1 MLCCLIYH
9 IQTCA
14 LFCFLKQL
22 FIKGQLMSTDL
33 QNDIPTITSNGF
45 ANLNLDS
52 ALLRAI
58 EESGYTTPT
67 AIQAQA
73 IPVITAGNDLM
84 ASAQTGTGK
93 TAAFMLPA
101 LNLLAT
107 PHALKSRGPRILV
120 LVPTR
125 ELAAQVNEA
134 ARKYGKFI
142 RARTV
147 SIVGGMPYPLQN
159 KLLSQPLDILVATP
173 GRLLDHMERGRID
186 LTRLQMLILDEADR
200 MLDMGF
206 LPDVERICSQLTAE
220 RQTLLFSATLD
231 GDIARIAKQIL
242 KNPKTIQVATQK
254 EKHANIEQRLH
265 YVDDMTHKNKLLEHL
280 LIAPDMNQAIIFTS
294 TKRHADLLA
303 EDLYAAG
310 HKTAALHG
318 DMTQGARNRTLTKL
332 RHGDVKVLVATDVAA
347 RGIDVQGISHVINYD
362 LPKFAEDYVHR
373 IGRTGRAGASGIAIS
388 FASNMDRHIL
398 RKIEQFTGNRLE
410 AAVVEGFEP
419 KRAFKADGPSTGRG
433 SSRGNDRNSRN
444 ERSHA
449 PGGRGGYQPRDN
461 ARPSFGDRAA
471 FSDAPARHMG
481 GEKPAG
487 RADGERSYGPR
498 AGGFNERNKER
509 SQDGARPARAF
520 GDKPSFGD
528 RAAFGAK
535 PAYNSERPARNA
547 ERFGSDNSNKTMP
560 RDESGEVNGN
570 SRSYT
575 KDTDM
580 QFARELSKGF
590 GGKSN
595 GDKAFNDK
603 GSSPKPFA
611 RKPEGGYG
619 DRPNRSSAPRSN
631 TARGDVPRSSA
642 PRSEAP
648 RGDFAKPSTG
658 EKFGNPRPRPTGD
671 RPARSG
677 GDSAPRRTRSFA

>member
-1 MLCCLIYH
+1 
-9 IQTCA
+9 
-14 LFCFLKQL
+14 
-22 FIKGQLMSTDL
+22 MSFE
-33 QNDIPTITSNGF
+33 S
-45 ANLNLDS
+45 LNLDS
-52 ALLRAI
+52 AILRAI

-73 IPVITAGNDLM
+73 IPVITEGHDLM

-134 ARKYGKFI
+134 TRKYGKFL

-242 KNPKTIQVATQK
+242 KNPKTIQVAGQK

-332 RHGDVKVLVATDVAA
+332 RQGDVKVLVATDVAA

-398 RKIEQFTGNRLE
+398 RKIEQFTGNGMTPT
-410 AAVVEGFEP
+410 VIEGFEP
-419 KRAFKADGPSTGRG
+419 KRAFKADGAGKSGG
-433 SSRGNDRNSRN
+433 SRGNDRNGRN

-449 PGGRGGYQPRDN
+449 PGSRGGYKPRDN
-461 ARPSFGDRAA
+461 NRASFGDRI
-471 FSDAPARHMG
+471 M

-487 RADGERSYGPR
+487 RGDGERSYGPR
-498 AGGFNERNKER
+498 SGGFNDRNKER
-509 SQDGARPARAF
+509 TQDGARPAR
-520 GDKPSFGD
+520 SFGD
-528 RAAFGAK
+528 RPAFGAK
-535 PAYNSERPARNA
+535 PAFSDRNDRPAPNR
-547 ERFGSDNSNKTMP
+547 ERFAGSNESAGNRTP
-560 RDESGEVNGN
+560 RESSGEVNGN

-595 GDKAFNDK
+595 GDR
-603 GSSPKPFA
+603 SSAPKPYA
-611 RKPEGGYG
+611 RKPEGGFG
-619 DRPNRSSAPRSN
+619 DRNRTSAPR
-631 TARGDVPRSSA
+631 GDAPRSSA
-642 PRSEAP
+642 PRSDAP
-648 RGDFAKPSTG
+648 RASTG

-671 RPARSG
+671 RTNSNTGRAG
-677 GDSAPRRTRSFA
+677 GDSAPRRPRSFA

>member
-1 MLCCLIYH
+1 
-9 IQTCA
+9 
-14 LFCFLKQL
+14 
-22 FIKGQLMSTDL
+22 MSFE
-33 QNDIPTITSNGF
+33 S
-45 ANLNLDS
+45 LNLDS
-52 ALLRAI
+52 AILRAI

-67 AIQAQA
+67 AIQSQA
-73 IPVITAGNDLM
+73 IPVVTAGHDLM

-107 PHALKSRGPRILV
+107 PHELKSRGPRILI

-125 ELAAQVNEA
+125 ELATQVNEA

-186 LTRLQMLILDEADR
+186 LSRLQMLVLDEADR

-206 LPDVERICSQLTAE
+206 LPDVERICEQLSAE

-231 GDIARIAKQIL
+231 GDIARIARQIL

-280 LIAPDMNQAIIFTS
+280 LIAPEVNQVIIFTS
-294 TKRHADLLA
+294 TKRHADVLA

-332 RHGDVKVLVATDVAA
+332 RQGDVKVLVATDVAA

-373 IGRTGRAGASGIAIS
+373 IGRTGRAGKTGIAIS

-398 RKIEQFTGNRLE
+398 RKIEQFTGNRME
-410 AAVVEGFEP
+410 PGVVEGFEP
-419 KRAFKADGPSTGRG
+419 KRAMKMDGPSGRG
-433 SSRGNDRNSRN
+433 DRGDIRRDA
-444 ERSHA
+444 HK
-449 PGGRGGYQPRDN
+449 PGGRGGFKPRDDRGGFN
-461 ARPSFGDRAA
+461 NRNSEPRGDRNTSFQSRDGASFSRDNESRGNRDSAPREANGNSAGYAGRSERPSGDRPRSFGDRPSGDRSRSERPSGDRSFGDRASAGAPNRSFGDAAA
-471 FSDAPARHMG
+471 FGKKPFSRDGASAARNDSRGSRPDANRGDNRVLSARYEGRTDAPRGDRSAAPAR
-481 GEKPAG
+481 
-487 RADGERSYGPR
+487 RDS
-498 AGGFNERNKER
+498 ND
-509 SQDGARPARAF
+509 SRPARANS
-520 GDKPSFGD
+520 DSRSFG
-528 RAAFGAK
+528 
-535 PAYNSERPARNA
+535 NA
-547 ERFGSDNSNKTMP
+547 NAGS
-560 RDESGEVNGN
+560 G
-570 SRSYT
+570 
-575 KDTDM
+575 
-580 QFARELSKGF
+580 
-590 GGKSN
+590 
-595 GDKAFNDK
+595 
-603 GSSPKPFA
+603 
-611 RKPEGGYG
+611 
-619 DRPNRSSAPRSN
+619 
-631 TARGDVPRSSA
+631 
-642 PRSEAP
+642 
-648 RGDFAKPSTG
+648 
-658 EKFGNPRPRPTGD
+658 
-671 RPARSG
+671 
-677 GDSAPRRTRSFA
+677 APRRPRSFA

>member
-1 MLCCLIYH
+1 LSLE
-9 IQTCA
+9 
-14 LFCFLKQL
+14 
-22 FIKGQLMSTDL
+22 STTFESLDL
-33 QNDIPTITSNGF
+33 HPTI
-45 ANLNLDS
+45 
-52 ALLRAI
+52 LRAVL
-58 EESGYTTPT
+58 EAGYTNPT
-67 AIQAQA
+67 AVQAQA
-73 IPVITAGNDLM
+73 IPDALKGRDIM

-93 TAAFMLPA
+93 TAAFTLPA

-107 PHALKSRGPRILV
+107 PHASNSRGPRILV
-120 LVPTR
+120 LTPTR

-134 ARKYGKFI
+134 ARKYGKYI

-173 GRLLDHMERGRID
+173 GRFIDHMERGRID
-186 LTRLQMLILDEADR
+186 LSRLQMLVLDEADR

-206 LPDVERICSQLTAE
+206 MPDVEKICAALPKE

-231 GDIARIAKQIL
+231 GIGHIAKQFL
-242 KNPKTIQVATQK
+242 NNPITLQVAGQK

-265 YVDDMTHKNKLLEHL
+265 FVDDMTHKNKLLEHL

-294 TKRHADLLA
+294 TKRHADVLA

-373 IGRTGRAGASGIAIS
+373 IGRTGRANNKGIAIS
-388 FASNMDRHIL
+388 FASNMDRHLL
-398 RKIEQFTGNRLE
+398 RKIEQYTGQKLD
-410 AAVVEGFEP
+410 AAVIEGFEP
-419 KRAFKADGPSTGRG
+419 KRSFTSSKPEGARRG
-433 SSRGNDRNSRN
+433 SNGDRGGYGSGRN
-444 ERSHA
+444 ERSAHK
-449 PGGRGGYQPRDN
+449 PGDRGGYQSRDN
-461 ARPSFGDRAA
+461 RQSFGDRI
-471 FSDAPARHMG
+471 M

-487 RADGERSYGPR
+487 EKTYGAR
-498 AGGFNERNKER
+498 AGGFNDRNKTR
-509 SQDGARPARAF
+509 THDGARPADRGF
-520 GDKPSFGD
+520 GEK
-528 RAAFGAK
+528 
-535 PAYNSERPARNA
+535 AYSNERPARNA
-547 ERFGSDNSNKTMP
+547 DRFNNEANKPTP
-560 RDESGEVNGN
+560 RDASGEVNGN

-590 GGKSN
+590 GDRGN
-595 GDKAFNDK
+595 AA
-603 GSSPKPFA
+603 KPYA
-611 RKPEGGYG
+611 RKPEGGFG
-619 DRPNRSSAPRSN
+619 DRNRSESGRPSAPRSS
-631 TARGDVPRSSA
+631 AGSA
-642 PRSEAP
+642 PRNDAP
-648 RGDFAKPSTG
+648 RASTG

-677 GDSAPRRTRSFA
+677 GDNAPRRPRSFA

>member
-1 MLCCLIYH
+1 
-9 IQTCA
+9 
-14 LFCFLKQL
+14 
-22 FIKGQLMSTDL
+22 MSFE
-33 QNDIPTITSNGF
+33 S
-45 ANLNLDS
+45 LNLDN

-73 IPVITAGNDLM
+73 IPVVTAGHDLM

-107 PHALKSRGPRILV
+107 PHELKSRGPRILV

-125 ELAAQVNEA
+125 ELATQVNEA

-186 LTRLQMLILDEADR
+186 LSRLQMLVLDEADR

-206 LPDVERICSQLTAE
+206 LPDVERICEQLTAE

-231 GDIARIAKQIL
+231 GDIARIARQIL

-280 LIAPDMNQAIIFTS
+280 LIAPEVNQVIIFTS
-294 TKRHADLLA
+294 TKRHCDVLA

-332 RHGDVKVLVATDVAA
+332 RQGEVKVLVATDVAA
-347 RGIDVQGISHVINYD
+347 RGIDVAGITHVINYD

-373 IGRTGRAGASGIAIS
+373 IGRTGRAGNTGIAIS
-388 FASNMDRHIL
+388 FASNIDRHIL
-398 RKIEQFTGNRLE
+398 RKIEQFTGNRME
-410 AAVVEGFEP
+410 PSTIEGFEP
-419 KRAFKADGPSTGRG
+419 KRAMKMDGPGNGRG
-433 SSRGNDRNSRN
+433 DRGDIRRDA
-444 ERSHA
+444 HK
-449 PGGRGGYQPRDN
+449 PGGRGGFKPRDDRGSFNDRGPRTERTGGYQARDENRGNRDSAARPSNGNAYAGRSDRSADDRPRQFSDRPNTARPQGDRSQSDRPAAGAPNRSFGDSIAFGKKPYSRDN
-461 ARPSFGDRAA
+461 ASAPRGDSNRDSRGNRQDANRGDNRVLGARYEGRNDAA
-471 FSDAPARHMG
+471 
-481 GEKPAG
+481 
-487 RADGERSYGPR
+487 RADRTAAPQRRDSARPD
-498 AGGFNERNKER
+498 
-509 SQDGARPARAF
+509 SRPARANN
-520 GDKPSFGD
+520 DTRSFG
-528 RAAFGAK
+528 
-535 PAYNSERPARNA
+535 NA
-547 ERFGSDNSNKTMP
+547 NAGSN
-560 RDESGEVNGN
+560 
-570 SRSYT
+570 
-575 KDTDM
+575 
-580 QFARELSKGF
+580 
-590 GGKSN
+590 
-595 GDKAFNDK
+595 
-603 GSSPKPFA
+603 
-611 RKPEGGYG
+611 
-619 DRPNRSSAPRSN
+619 
-631 TARGDVPRSSA
+631 
-642 PRSEAP
+642 
-648 RGDFAKPSTG
+648 
-658 EKFGNPRPRPTGD
+658 
-671 RPARSG
+671 
-677 GDSAPRRTRSFA
+677 APRRPRSFA

>member
-1 MLCCLIYH
+1 
-9 IQTCA
+9 
-14 LFCFLKQL
+14 
-22 FIKGQLMSTDL
+22 MSFESL
-33 QNDIPTITSNGF
+33 
-45 ANLNLDS
+45 NLNP
-52 ALLRAI
+52 AILRAI
-58 EESGYTTPT
+58 EESGYTEPT

-73 IPVITAGNDLM
+73 IPVVTGGHDLM

-107 PHALKSRGPRILV
+107 PHELKSRGPRILV

-134 ARKYGKFI
+134 ARKYGKFL

-186 LTRLQMLILDEADR
+186 LSRLQMLILDEADR

-206 LPDVERICSQLTAE
+206 LPDVERICSQLSTE

-280 LIAPDMNQAIIFTS
+280 LIAPDMNQVIIFTS
-294 TKRHADLLA
+294 TKRHADVLA

-373 IGRTGRAGASGIAIS
+373 IGRTGRANNTGIAIS

-398 RKIEQFTGNRLE
+398 RKIEQFTGQRLE
-410 AAVVEGFEP
+410 AAVIEGFEP
-419 KRAFKADGPSTGRG
+419 KRAMKINGAPGKSGGSRG
-433 SSRGNDRNSRN
+433 SERSNRN
-444 ERSHA
+444 ERSHT

-461 ARPSFGDRAA
+461 NRASFGDRI
-471 FSDAPARHMG
+471 M
-481 GEKPAG
+481 GEKPSG
-487 RADGERSYGPR
+487 RPNHKSNDRGDFKSSDRPQGRTFADRSDRPV
-498 AGGFNERNKER
+498 RNV
-509 SQDGARPARAF
+509 
-520 GDKPSFGD
+520 
-528 RAAFGAK
+528 
-535 PAYNSERPARNA
+535 
-547 ERFGSDNSNKTMP
+547 ERFTNN
-560 RDESGEVNGN
+560 ESAGNRESKPTEINGN

-595 GDKAFNDK
+595 GDRASNDR
-603 GSSPKPFA
+603 GAAPKSYA
-611 RKPEGGYG
+611 RKPEGSFGA
-619 DRPNRSSAPRSN
+619 RPNRSEGGRS
-631 TARGDVPRSSA
+631 V
-642 PRSEAP
+642 P
-648 RGDFAKPSTG
+648 RGDAPRVATG
-658 EKFGNPRPRPTGD
+658 EKFGNPRPQRGND
-671 RPARSG
+671 RPASSGRSSASTGRSG
-677 GDSAPRRTRSFA
+677 GDASPRRPRSFA

>member
-1 MLCCLIYH
+1 
-9 IQTCA
+9 
-14 LFCFLKQL
+14 
-22 FIKGQLMSTDL
+22 MSFE
-33 QNDIPTITSNGF
+33 SF
-45 ANLNLDS
+45 NLDS
-52 ALLRAI
+52 TILRAI

-73 IPVITAGNDLM
+73 IPVVTAGHDLM

-107 PHALKSRGPRILV
+107 PHELKSRGPRILV

-125 ELAAQVNEA
+125 ELATQVNEA
-134 ARKYGKFI
+134 ARKYGKYI

-186 LTRLQMLILDEADR
+186 LSRLQMLILDEADR

-206 LPDVERICSQLTAE
+206 LPDVERICEQLSAE

-231 GDIARIAKQIL
+231 GDIARVARQIL

-280 LIAPDMNQAIIFTS
+280 LIAPEVNQVIIFTS
-294 TKRHADLLA
+294 TKRHADVLA

-332 RHGDVKVLVATDVAA
+332 RQGDVKVLVATDVAA

-373 IGRTGRAGASGIAIS
+373 IGRTGRAGKTGIAIS

-398 RKIEQFTGNRLE
+398 RKIEQFTGNRME
-410 AAVVEGFEP
+410 PGVVEGFEP
-419 KRAFKADGPSTGRG
+419 KRAMKMDGPGNGRG
-433 SSRGNDRNSRN
+433 DRGDIRRDA
-444 ERSHA
+444 HK
-449 PGGRGGYQPRDN
+449 PGGRGGFKPRDDRGSSDRGGFN
-461 ARPSFGDRAA
+461 NRNSEPRGDRPSFSRDSESRGNRDSAPREANGNSAGYAGRSERPSGDRPRSFGDRPSGDRPSGDRNRSDRPSGDRSFGDRASAGAPNRSFGDAAA
-471 FSDAPARHMG
+471 FGKKPFSRDGAGATRNDSRGSRPDANRGDNRVLGARYEGRTDAPRGDRSAAPAR
-481 GEKPAG
+481 
-487 RADGERSYGPR
+487 RDS
-498 AGGFNERNKER
+498 ND
-509 SQDGARPARAF
+509 SRPARANS
-520 GDKPSFGD
+520 DSRSFG
-528 RAAFGAK
+528 
-535 PAYNSERPARNA
+535 NA
-547 ERFGSDNSNKTMP
+547 NAGS
-560 RDESGEVNGN
+560 G
-570 SRSYT
+570 
-575 KDTDM
+575 
-580 QFARELSKGF
+580 
-590 GGKSN
+590 
-595 GDKAFNDK
+595 
-603 GSSPKPFA
+603 
-611 RKPEGGYG
+611 
-619 DRPNRSSAPRSN
+619 
-631 TARGDVPRSSA
+631 
-642 PRSEAP
+642 
-648 RGDFAKPSTG
+648 
-658 EKFGNPRPRPTGD
+658 
-671 RPARSG
+671 
-677 GDSAPRRTRSFA
+677 APRRPRSFA

>member
-1 MLCCLIYH
+1 
-9 IQTCA
+9 
-14 LFCFLKQL
+14 
-22 FIKGQLMSTDL
+22 MSFE
-33 QNDIPTITSNGF
+33 S
-45 ANLNLDS
+45 LNLDS
-52 ALLRAI
+52 AILLAI

-73 IPVITAGNDLM
+73 IPVITEGHDLM

-134 ARKYGKFI
+134 TRKYGKFI

-206 LPDVERICSQLTAE
+206 LPDVERICSQLTAD

-242 KNPKTIQVATQK
+242 KNPKTIQVAGQK

-332 RHGDVKVLVATDVAA
+332 RQGDVKVLVATDVAA

-373 IGRTGRAGASGIAIS
+373 IGRTGRAGASGTAIS

-398 RKIEQFTGNRLE
+398 RKIEQFTGNGMTPT
-410 AAVVEGFEP
+410 VIEGFEP
-419 KRAFKADGPSTGRG
+419 KRAIKMDGAGKSNG
-433 SSRGNDRNSRN
+433 SRGNDRNGRN
-444 ERSHA
+444 ERAHV
-449 PGGRGGYQPRDN
+449 PGARGGYQPRDN
-461 ARPSFGDRAA
+461 ARPSFGDRI
-471 FSDAPARHMG
+471 M
-481 GEKPAG
+481 GEKSAS
-487 RADGERSYGPR
+487 EKSYGPR
-498 AGGFNERNKER
+498 SGGFNDRNKER
-509 SQDGARPARAF
+509 SNDGARPARSF
-520 GDKPSFGD
+520 SDKPSFGD
-528 RAAFGAK
+528 RAASS
-535 PAYNSERPARNA
+535 NRPAFDDTPIRNV
-547 ERFGSDNSNKTMP
+547 ERFGKENSNKPMP

-580 QFARELSKGF
+580 QFARELSKSF
-590 GGKSN
+590 GGKSSDRN
-595 GDKAFNDK
+595 AA
-603 GSSPKPFA
+603 PKPFA
-611 RKPEGGYG
+611 RKSEGSFG
-619 DRPNRSSAPRSN
+619 DALP
-631 TARGDVPRSSA
+631 ARTQGSRA
-642 PRSEAP
+642 AP
-648 RGDFAKPSTG
+648 RGDFSKSTTG
-658 EKFGNPRPRPTGD
+658 ERFGNPRPRVNSQTSGD
-671 RPARSG
+671 RATRAT
-677 GDSAPRRTRSFA
+677 GDSAPRRPRSFA